1 MRFPEHSFRLCSR
14 DCAPVK
20 SPSELQASPWVSWR
34 CYLHHKP
41 APQLSLSHKRTH
53 IGSSQTRAADSSA
66 VVELRCFLY
75 HVCQWAIS
83 LTIFFFFFFFGLQPL
98 NVKKRGLFVSLVLD
112 CQLRATPTTFT
123 HTDSRLPR
131 RVKFKPKGILQN
143 SRCCIPACDI
153 PFVNP
158 LLFWMRC
165 LPTVAR
171 SRWVHGVWIHMLSI
185 CQGFFSGGEGFST
198 AIIQE
203 SLRVRS
209 SAAKLGLTCCRH

>member
-1 MRFPEHSFRLCSR
+1 MLFISCV
-14 DCAPVK
+14 PVG
-20 SPSELQASPWVSWR
+20 
-34 CYLHHKP
+34 HF
-41 APQLSLSHKRTH
+41 TH
-53 IGSSQTRAADSSA
+53 
-66 VVELRCFLY
+66 Y
-75 HVCQWAIS
+75 
-83 LTIFFFFFFFGLQPL
+83 FFFFGLQPL

-112 CQLRATPTTFT
+112 RQLRATPTTFT

-131 RVKFKPKGILQN
+131 RVKFKPKGFCKN

-153 PFVNP
+153 PFVDP

-165 LPTVAR
+165 LPTHAH
-171 SRWVHGVWIHMLSI
+171 SCWVHGVWIHMLSI